1 MKCSSSLT
9 IRCCSTTR
17 KYVKG
22 HRFFSFAGK
31 YKKQFLDTGIDTL
44 KFASEKLVHETGGFI
59 GNKVAD
65 TVTKLNNAKIVKREP
80 VQELLFYQKK
90 EMKY

>member
-1 MKCSSSLT
+1 MLKD
-9 IRCCSTTR
+9 ID
-17 KYVKG
+17 
-22 HRFFSFAGK
+22 FSHLLENI
-31 YKKQFLDTGIDTL
+31 KKQFLDTGIDAL
-44 KFASEKLVHETGGFI
+44 EFASEKLVHEAGGFI

>member
-1 MKCSSSLT
+1 M
-9 IRCCSTTR
+9 
-17 KYVKG
+17 
-22 HRFFSFAGK
+22 
-31 YKKQFLDTGIDTL
+31 DTGIDIL

>member
-1 MKCSSSLT
+1 MLKD
-9 IRCCSTTR
+9 ID
-17 KYVKG
+17 
-22 HRFFSFAGK
+22 FSHLLENI
-31 YKKQFLDTGIDTL
+31 KKQFLDTGIDAL
-44 KFASEKLVHETGGFI
+44 KFASEKLVHEAGGFI

-65 TVTKLNNAKIVKREP
+65 TVTKLNNVKIVKREP